1 MTPAAVSLRPVW
13 QTHTLCIHHKV
24 INQTKSHCIF
34 ALREWHSIKTITLT
48 WHGDTGIKRVC
59 ECWQW
64 WVPGTRVGDES
75 TAAEMLSLLLCVL
88 VVTDERRWYPYP
100 QICTANGAALVN
112 KDQLGKMK
120 QKLWAWKAKKMQNI
134 GGIWCARCFYWIRRA
149 NVLQPGA
156 LLLLYSYRTGRLLS
170 IHVMA
175 KPEFLLNVNSSL
187 YKQQQVW
194 YFQLFITVIA
204 LLSETDC
211 V

>member
-1 MTPAAVSLRPVW
+1 MANSPFCYKTHKQCFWLVWYGKERQAEKGSWKQRLGWRKEGREEVGKVGRVAVNNDTRTVSLRLVW

-59 ECWQW
+59 ECWQR

-88 VVTDERRWYPYP
+88 VVTDERRCYPCP

-120 QKLWAWKAKKMQNI
+120 QKLWAWKAKKCKI
-134 GGIWCARCFYWIRRA
+134 
-149 NVLQPGA
+149 
-156 LLLLYSYRTGRLLS
+156 
-170 IHVMA
+170 
-175 KPEFLLNVNSSL
+175 
-187 YKQQQVW
+187 
-194 YFQLFITVIA
+194 
-204 LLSETDC
+204 
-211 V
+211 